1 MLFCSDWPSADWVA
15 KRAFTLRRA
24 RAPARDA
31 RTNNRVTMRL
41 TGFAAAGA
49 IVLAA
54 VPAFAQTVPTTPV
67 VADTTGLGLPSVL
80 TPFGKSDPNV
90 RKATAIINGEIV
102 TGTDIDQRLALI
114 AIANGGKLADE
125 ERERLRLQIVRNLI
139 DETLQIQEAKANEI
153 TIPAA
158 EIDASFARV
167 SERFKRTPAAM
178 TAYLR
183 QQGSSERSI
192 KRQIHGELAWSRLLR
207 RRVEPFV
214 NVSEEEV
221 TGMMQRLEASKGT
234 KEYHVGEIYLS
245 ATPENAGEVSTNAT
259 KIIDQIRQGGSFAAY
274 ARQFS
279 EASTAA
285 VGGDLGWV
293 RSPQLPDALALAAQE
308 LSVGQI
314 AGPIAI
320 PGGFSILYLVDSRQV
335 LMSDPRD
342 AMLNLRQMSLKFP
355 AGITQAAATA
365 RAEAFAKTTQN
376 MGGCGKVAEVAAAQ
390 GAEVIDNDQV
400 RVRDLPPALQTMLLK
415 LSVGQATPPFGSQ
428 TEGVR
433 VLVLCGRDDSA
444 AATGPSF
451 DQMMSQVEETR
462 VNQRAQRYLRDLRR
476 DAVVEYR

>member
-1 MLFCSDWPSADWVA
+1 MKF
-15 KRAFTLRRA
+15 K
-24 RAPARDA
+24 
-31 RTNNRVTMRL
+31 
-41 TGFAAAGA
+41 GFAAA
-49 IVLAA
+49 VTLTLAA
-54 VPAFAQTVPTTPV
+54 FPALAQTVPTTPDV
-67 VADTTGLGLPSVL
+67 PTNSGLDLPSVL
-80 TPFGKSDPNV
+80 TTFGKTDPNV
-90 RKATAIINGEIV
+90 RKATAIVNGEIV

-114 AIANGGKLADE
+114 AIANGGKIGDE

-139 DETLQIQEAKANEI
+139 DETLQIQEAKANDI
-153 TIPAA
+153 TIAQA
-158 EIDASFARV
+158 EIDSSYARV

-221 TGMMQRLEASKGT
+221 TGIMQRLEASKGT

-245 ATPENAGEVSTNAT
+245 ASPENAAEVAANAQ
-259 KIIDQIRQGGSFAAY
+259 KIIQQIRQGGSFAAY

-293 RSPQLPDALALAAQE
+293 RAPQLPDAIAQAAEQ

-320 PGGFSILYLVDSRQV
+320 PGGFSIIYLVDSRQV
-335 LMSDPRD
+335 LTSDPRD
-342 AMLNLRQMSLKFP
+342 ATLNLRQMSLKFP

-365 RAEAFAKTTQN
+365 RAESFARATQN
-376 MGGCGKVAEVAAAQ
+376 MGGCGKVTDIAAAQ

-400 RVRDLPPALQTMLLK
+400 KVRDLPPVLQDMLLK

-428 TEGVR
+428 AEGVR

-444 AATGPSF
+444 GASGPSF
-451 DQMMSQVEETR
+451 DQIMSQVEESR